1 MWIFSWWVL
10 LGLLLG
16 LVIFDISIRVSFS
29 KGNNLII
36 SHIISNVIA
45 KLIGIW
51 ITCKLIS
58 VIVLFILHHS

>member
-16 LVIFDISIRVSFS
+16 VVIFDISMSVGYY
-29 KGNNLII
+29 KNNNVVLRYL
-36 SHIISNVIA
+36 ISNVIA